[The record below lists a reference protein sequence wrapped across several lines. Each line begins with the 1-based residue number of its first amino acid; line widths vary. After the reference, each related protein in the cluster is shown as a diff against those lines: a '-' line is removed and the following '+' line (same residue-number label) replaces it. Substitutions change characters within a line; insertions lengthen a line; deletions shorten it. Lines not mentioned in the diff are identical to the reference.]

1 MANNTNKLHL
11 IREMVDTAQS
21 ALATAKQ
28 LVEELQSKG
37 PAGSSVSHL
46 SAPGGT
52 VFYDEEGNPNVI
64 EGVFDGQNM
73 IGTDGKKYAV
83 PPNYA
88 SKSKLVEGDRM
99 KLTIGFDGSFI
110 YKQIGPIDRARKV
123 GTVAKDE
130 TGEFNIIVNDKTYKV
145 LLASITFYKASLG
158 DKAVILLPKNHEA
171 IWATMENVVRA
182 DQAENILERVEL
194 SDPNEPFTTEE
205 DLLPGE

>member
-11 IREMVDTAQS
+11 IREMVGTAQS

-37 PAGSSVSHL
+37 TGADGSHL
-46 SAPGGT
+46 AAPGGT
-52 VFYDEEGNPNVI
+52 IFYDEEGNPNVI

-73 IGTDGKKYAV
+73 IGTDSKKYAI

-110 YKQIGPIDRARKV
+110 YKQIGPVDRVRKV

-130 TGEFNIIVNDKTYKV
+130 AGEFGIIVDGKSYKV

-158 DKAVILLPKNHEA
+158 DKAVILLPKNQEA
-171 IWATMENVVRA
+171 VWATMENVVRA
-182 DQAENILERVEL
+182 DQAENILERVES
-194 SDPNEPFTTEE
+194 SDPNEPFMTG
-205 DLLPGE
+205 DDMLPGE

>member
-37 PAGSSVSHL
+37 PAGSNISHL
-46 SAPGGT
+46 SPPGGT

-110 YKQIGPIDRARKV
+110 YKQIGPIDRVRKV
-123 GTVAKDE
+123 GIVAKDE
-130 TGEFNIIVNDKTYKV
+130 TGEFNIIVDDKTYKV

-158 DKAVILLPKNHEA
+158 DKAVILLPKEHEA
-171 IWATMENVVRA
+171 VWATMENVVRA
-182 DQAENILERVEL
+182 DQAENILERVES

-205 DLLPGE
+205 ELLPGE